1 MPVSSQPSSVAVQL
15 VISPIFYTSTLRQ
28 AKSILA
34 AEIEPPVAGYPSVR
48 DRSSQGSLDSNSIS
62 SVPGKS
68 TCHYAG
74 ECRKEVHLPAL
85 RSAR

>member
-1 MPVSSQPSSVAVQL
+1 M
-15 VISPIFYTSTLRQ
+15 
-28 AKSILA
+28 IL
-34 AEIEPPVAGYPSVR
+34 AEIEQPMAGYPSVR
-48 DRSSQGSLDSNSIS
+48 DRSSQGRLDSNLIS

-74 ECRKEVHLPAL
+74 ECRKEVLLPTL